1 MGMVGAMWYIDR
13 RLPTVSGPLQIF
25 SHREHTDNE
34 DDEMTGEFY
43 ISR

>member
-13 RLPTVSGPLQIF
+13 RLPTVSAFTDIF
-25 SHREHTDNE
+25 TPEHTDNE

>member
-13 RLPTVSGPLQIF
+13 RLPTRFGAFTDIF
-25 SHREHTDNE
+25 TPEHTDNE